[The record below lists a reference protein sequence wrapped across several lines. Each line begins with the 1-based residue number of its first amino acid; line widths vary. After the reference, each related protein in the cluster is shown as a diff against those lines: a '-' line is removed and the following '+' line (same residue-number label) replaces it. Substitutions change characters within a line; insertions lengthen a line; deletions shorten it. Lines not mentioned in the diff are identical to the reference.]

1 MATELNVF
9 CVTSV
14 NRGVRRR
21 ERSYVYGGPSCRLG
35 KIIERKDIE
44 DALSDSPRD
53 HRTLNK
59 GQGEMTVSNG
69 RSTNLTSVPKESSQN
84 LERSRFNASCDKNV
98 SNPSDCQRSQTNDR
112 VRVRLGELRESSFSI
127 SGEESV
133 SKRISYVLL
142 LGEFFCSVSFSARR
156 VFQLGEFSWIF
167 I

>member
-59 GQGEMTVSNG
+59 GKGEVTVSNG
-69 RSTNLTSVPKESSQN
+69 KSTNLTSVPKESSQN
-84 LERSRFNASCDKNV
+84 LERSRFNASCDKNF

-142 LGEFFCSVSFSARR
+142 LGEFVL
-156 VFQLGEFSWIF
+156 LGEFSWIF
-167 I
+167 ICG

>member
-21 ERSYVYGGPSCRLG
+21 EQSYVYGGPSCRLG
-35 KIIERKDIE
+35 SIIERKDIE

-59 GQGEMTVSNG
+59 GQGEVTVSNR

-84 LERSRFNASCDKNV
+84 LERSCFNASCDKNV
-98 SNPSDCQRSQTNDR
+98 SNPSDCQRPQTND
-112 VRVRLGELRESSFSI
+112 RVRLGELRESSFSI

-142 LGEFFCSVSFSARR
+142 LGEFFL
-156 VFQLGEFSWIF
+156 LGEFSWIF
-167 I
+167 ICG